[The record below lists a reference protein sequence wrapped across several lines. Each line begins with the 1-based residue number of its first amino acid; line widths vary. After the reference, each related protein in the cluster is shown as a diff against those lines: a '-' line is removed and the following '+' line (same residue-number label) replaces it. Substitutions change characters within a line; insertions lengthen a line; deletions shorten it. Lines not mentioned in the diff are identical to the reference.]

1 MWKYRINA
9 FYCQQL
15 CVRQTNAAV
24 NAGTGR
30 HECHGSRSH
39 QESTVDPVS
48 SQGSAEHPAELSP
61 PGRDRQTSQGGGQGD
76 GRRYP
81 RFYLTLVDQYIYYQ
95 ASRYNEMVGF
105 LSNTD

>member
-1 MWKYRINA
+1 MWKYLINA
-9 FYCQQL
+9 FYCRQL
-15 CVRQTNAAV
+15 CVGQTNAAV

-61 PGRDRQTSQGGGQGD
+61 PRRDRQASQGGGQGD
-76 GRRYP
+76 GRRY
-81 RFYLTLVDQYIYYQ
+81 RFYLTLIDQYIL
-95 ASRYNEMVGF
+95 RPG
-105 LSNTD
+105 